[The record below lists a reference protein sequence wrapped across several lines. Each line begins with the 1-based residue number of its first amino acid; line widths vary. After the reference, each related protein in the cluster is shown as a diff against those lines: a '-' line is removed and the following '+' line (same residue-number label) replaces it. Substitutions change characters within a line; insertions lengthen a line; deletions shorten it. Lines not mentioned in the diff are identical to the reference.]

1 MKTLPSTE
9 EKLQQN
15 FTELINNLGTLLFGK
30 DVTYHI
36 SDIDNFLNDAETR
49 IMYLIV
55 CEGKGMYITLNLNID
70 LLKQILTNPYF
81 NICLHS

>member
-1 MKTLPSTE
+1 MLDYLRMKTLPSTE

-49 IMYLIV
+49 VMYLIV
-55 CEGKGMYITLNLNID
+55 CEEKGMYITLN
-70 LLKQILTNPYF
+70 
-81 NICLHS
+81 